1 MSDLS
6 NVNNVSNVVSNAV
19 SNVASVG
26 APAAATPLTADQ
38 KQALSRLHQ
47 AATQLEGVFLEM
59 VMNEMQDTV
68 PKESIFGADS
78 SNSEE
83 TWQGMLNNERSQAI
97 ASSGSLGI
105 GKVLEQQLR
114 AQVLSDAPHEAH
126 VQVEGRIDP

>member
-6 NVNNVSNVVSNAV
+6 NISDAVSNA
-19 SNVASVG
+19 AS
-26 APAAATPLTADQ
+26 ATPAARPLTADQ

-68 PKESIFGADS
+68 PKESLFGPDS
-78 SNSEE
+78 SQSEE
-83 TWQGMLNNERSQAI
+83 TFQSMLNNERSQAI

-114 AQVLSDAPHEAH
+114 AQVMSDAPHEAH